1 MCEQAELVGQWI
13 SRGCGSTILVMEAQ
27 REVKHQADSARH
39 NQPNRKGAYAIARRR
54 SANGK
59 AVAIKIASMLPGSM
73 FAKPKDLRS
82 VPIPRLSRRLL
93 GPRPSFSRCCSQRHR
108 SARSAWRP
116 RWKSPSEW
124 TSSLL
129 YAPHDSAPLPFAL
142 ARKDPRMKMADLQ
155 CKDTKHETRTT
166 STRVNAGFQREFS
179 RAQTTTPASLAGG
192 GPP

>member
-1 MCEQAELVGQWI
+1 
-13 SRGCGSTILVMEAQ
+13 
-27 REVKHQADSARH
+27 
-39 NQPNRKGAYAIARRR
+39 
-54 SANGK
+54 
-59 AVAIKIASMLPGSM
+59 MLPGCM
-73 FAKPKDLRS
+73 VAKPKDLRS

-155 CKDTKHETRTT
+155 RKDTKHETRTT

-192 GPP
+192 GPPWLVNDLRYGPRWRFDEPWLAPLKKQRYAGSGCPFQISFDESSRW